1 MKDGQLDAFA
11 EYQKMVDSIF
21 GVGVISVKRNDV
33 GNDVINTWKYVNE
46 FLTFRQNFQDRLVRL
61 HNAYKDS
68 NNIKVI
74 HNLVANMG
82 EVKNW
87 EGTYAELVAY
97 DVINTGYN
105 DECKLDV
112 SRDAT
117 FALAEKLGKREVNY
131 DIQMHDD
138 YGVFMDVK
146 AFTDTLGDILQHSVV
161 DYVLNQDDFK
171 NLQIGI
177 QPEYPFDDNDEDYK
191 NNVKA
196 LQQELTDRLHEL
208 LEKGR
213 NKYSYTSGVI
223 PRLTYRILIGKGILS
238 TTSEYNAYR
247 RAEQLKNFVIQ
258 RYCNKLPYNDP
269 FFLVFVNFPWFNQKD
284 RNSFAE
290 FNKALYRSVSR
301 RTFMQYE
308 HSGELIHDINPKYT
322 GGELAS
328 FAARKV
334 TGMIFIDDHS
344 IIEPSQDIYI
354 YLNPNADNKRCCMD
368 TYLNVLSLKGK
379 KGDLDNMCYDNY

>member
-1 MKDGQLDAFA
+1 
-11 EYQKMVDSIF
+11 MVDSIF

-33 GNDVINTWKYVNE
+33 GNNVINTWEFANE
-46 FLTFRQNFQDRLVRL
+46 YMVFKQNFQERLVRL
-61 HNAYKDS
+61 HKAYKDRD
-68 NNIKVI
+68 NIKVI
-74 HNLVANMG
+74 HNLVANIG

-97 DVINTGYN
+97 DVMNTDYN
-105 DECKLDV
+105 EECKLDV

-117 FALAEKLGKREVNY
+117 FALAEKLGKKEVNY
-131 DIQMHDD
+131 DIHMNED
-138 YGVFMDVK
+138 YGVYMDVK
-146 AFTDTLGDILQHSVV
+146 AFTDTVGDILQHSVI
-161 DYVLNQDDFK
+161 DYVRSQDDFK
-171 NLQIGI
+171 DKQIGI

-196 LQQELTDRLHEL
+196 LQQELADRLHEL
-208 LEKGR
+208 LAEGK
-213 NKYSYTSGVI
+213 NKCSYTSGIV

-247 RAEQLKNFVIQ
+247 RAEQLKNFVIK
-258 RYCNKLPYNDP
+258 RYCNKFPYNDP

-284 RNSFAE
+284 RNNFAE

-308 HSGELIHDINPKYT
+308 HSDELIRDINPKYT
-322 GGELAS
+322 GDELAL
-328 FAARKV
+328 FAAHKV

-344 IIEPSQDIYI
+344 ITEASQDIYI

-368 TYLNVLSLKGK
+368 TYWNMLSRKGK
-379 KGDLDNMCYDNY
+379 AGDLDDMRYDNY